1 MDFAVFRLP
10 NPSREACSAEPPDPL
25 EALDR
30 LHMRGDGS
38 ESVSSVDSLPQVAAW
53 PALQTLSRVTLALAV
68 GLFVGLER
76 EWRGKEAGLRTF
88 GFAAL
93 LGALGG
99 LLGPA
104 FALMSLALLGVL
116 VGFLNWQSLRANQGA
131 ELTTSAALLVTGFT
145 GIMCGLGHRV
155 TPAAVA
161 VVSAGLLA
169 WKERLAGFSHRLT
182 AEELRSAI
190 LLSVLAFGLYPVLPD
205 HTVDPWGLIAPRAVL
220 VTVIL
225 IAAIGFANYVLW
237 KVAGPRGMEL
247 TGFLGG
253 LVNSTVTVTEIAVRV
268 RQTDGAVANVA
279 YRSVLLATL
288 AMAVRNALLLGLLS
302 LPALARAAL
311 PLGLMLVGS
320 VALVFFPM
328 GRTSRPDAEAPPLPL
343 ESPFKLSAVLKYG
356 TLFVGL
362 AVFGAAAQRFAGP
375 AGFYIVSALGGLVSS
390 ASAVASGAT
399 LAAHGQVAVSVAAVG
414 AVLASLASAA
424 VNVVVVT
431 RVSGNR
437 QLNIRL
443 AAGMTL
449 VVALGVLG
457 AVMQSRLPPLGH

>member
-1 MDFAVFRLP
+1 MR
-10 NPSREACSAEPPDPL
+10 SRAEGPEL
-25 EALDR
+25 GL
-30 LHMRGDGS
+30 L
-38 ESVSSVDSLPQVAAW
+38 DSLPQVAAW

-99 LLGPA
+99 LLGPG
-104 FALMSLALLGVL
+104 FALMALALLGVL

-190 LLSVLAFGLYPVLPD
+190 LLSVLAFGIYPVLPS
-205 HTVDPWGLIAPRAVL
+205 HAIDPWGLIAPRAVL

-225 IAAIGFANYVLW
+225 IAAIGFVNYVLW

-253 LVNSTVTVTEIAVRV
+253 LVNSTVTVTEVAARV
-268 RQTDGAVANVA
+268 RETSGAVAGVA

-288 AMAVRNALLLGLLS
+288 AMAIRNALLLGLLS

-311 PLGLMLVGS
+311 PLGLMLAGS

-328 GRTSRPDAEAPPLPL
+328 RRPASTSVEAPSLPL
-343 ESPFKLSAVLKYG
+343 ESPFSLSAVLKYG
-356 TLFVGL
+356 ALFVGL
-362 AVFGAAAQRFAGP
+362 AVLGAAAQRFAGQV
-375 AGFYIVSALGGLVSS
+375 GFYAVSVLGGLVSS

-399 LAAHGQVAVSVAAVG
+399 LAAHGQITPALAAVG

-437 QLNIRL
+437 QLSLRL
-443 AAGMTL
+443 AAGMSV
-449 VVALGVLG
+449 VVALGILG
-457 AVMQSRLPPLGH
+457 AVMQARFPHLGG

>member
-1 MDFAVFRLP
+1 MA
-10 NPSREACSAEPPDPL
+10 
-25 EALDR
+25 
-30 LHMRGDGS
+30 
-38 ESVSSVDSLPQVAAW
+38 
-53 PALQTLSRVTLALAV
+53 
-68 GLFVGLER
+68 
-76 EWRGKEAGLRTF
+76 
-88 GFAAL
+88 
-93 LGALGG
+93 
-99 LLGPA
+99 
-104 FALMSLALLGVL
+104 LALLGVL

-190 LLSVLAFGLYPVLPD
+190 LISVLAFGIYPVLPD
-205 HTVDPWGLIAPRAVL
+205 HPVDPWGLIAPRAVL

-225 IAAIGFANYVLW
+225 IAAIGFVNYVLW
-237 KVAGPRGMEL
+237 KVAGPRGMEV

-253 LVNSTVTVTEIAVRV
+253 LVNSTVTVTEVAARV
-268 RQTDGAVANVA
+268 RETSGAVAAVA
-279 YRSVLLATL
+279 YRSVVLATL
-288 AMAVRNALLLGLLS
+288 AMALRNALLLGLLS
-302 LPALARAAL
+302 LPALERAAL

-328 GRTSRPDAEAPPLPL
+328 RRREGTKVEAPPLPL
-343 ESPFKLSAVLKYG
+343 ESPFSLSAVLKYG
-356 TLFVGL
+356 ALFVGL
-362 AVFGAAAQRFAGP
+362 AVLGAAAQRMLGHV
-375 AGFYIVSALGGLVSS
+375 GFYAVSILGGLVSS

-399 LAAHGQVAVSVAAVG
+399 LAAHGQVTPALAAVG
-414 AVLASLASAA
+414 AVLASLASAT
-424 VNVVVVT
+424 VNVAVVA

-437 QLNIRL
+437 QLNLRL

-449 VVALGVLG
+449 VVLLGVLG
-457 AVMQSRLPPLGH
+457 AVLQGRLPPSAG

>member
-1 MDFAVFRLP
+1 L
-10 NPSREACSAEPPDPL
+10 
-25 EALDR
+25 
-30 LHMRGDGS
+30 
-38 ESVSSVDSLPQVAAW
+38 DSLPQVAAW
-53 PALQTLSRVTLALAV
+53 PAFQTLSRVTLALAV

-104 FALMSLALLGVL
+104 FALMSLALIGVL

-190 LLSVLAFGLYPVLPD
+190 LLSVLAFGIYPVLPN

-253 LVNSTVTVTEIAVRV
+253 LVNSTVTVAEVAARV
-268 RQTDGAVANVA
+268 RETSGAVANVA

-288 AMAVRNALLLGLLS
+288 AMALRNALLLGLLS
-302 LPALARAAL
+302 LPALAKAAL

-328 GRTSRPDAEAPPLPL
+328 RRPGPDTEAPPLPL
-343 ESPFKLSAVLKYG
+343 ESPFSISAVLKYG
-356 TLFVGL
+356 TLFVAL
-362 AVFGAAAQRFAGP
+362 AVFGAAAQKVAGQT
-375 AGFYIVSALGGLVSS
+375 GFYVVSVLGGLVSS

-399 LAAHGQVAVSVAAVG
+399 LAAHGQVTPSLAAVG

-424 VNVVVVT
+424 VNVVVVA

-437 QLNIRL
+437 QLNVRL
-443 AAGMTL
+443 AAGMAL
-449 VVALGVLG
+449 VVVLGVLG
-457 AVMQSRLPPLGH
+457 AIMQARLPPLGG

>member
-1 MDFAVFRLP
+1 MD
-10 NPSREACSAEPPDPL
+10 
-25 EALDR
+25 
-30 LHMRGDGS
+30 GI
-38 ESVSSVDSLPQVAAW
+38 PQVAAW

-99 LLGPA
+99 LLGSG

-190 LLSVLAFGLYPVLPD
+190 LLSILAFGIYPVLPN
-205 HTVDPWGLIAPRAVL
+205 HPVDAWGLIAPRAVL

-225 IAAIGFANYVLW
+225 IAAIGFVNYVLW
-237 KVAGPRGMEL
+237 KLAGPRGMEV

-253 LVNSTVTVTEIAVRV
+253 LVNSTVTVTEVAARV
-268 RQTDGAVANVA
+268 RQTSGAVAAVA
-279 YRSVLLATL
+279 YRSVVLATL
-288 AMAVRNALLLGLLS
+288 AMALRNALLLGLLS

-328 GRTSRPDAEAPPLPL
+328 RRRDTKPVEAPPLPL
-343 ESPFKLSAVLKYG
+343 ESPFSISAVLKYG
-356 TLFVGL
+356 ALFVGL
-362 AVFGAAAQRFAGP
+362 AVLGAAAQRLAGQI
-375 AGFYIVSALGGLVSS
+375 GFYAVSILGGLVSS

-399 LAAHGQVAVSVAAVG
+399 LAAHGQVTPALAAVG

-424 VNVVVVT
+424 VNVAVVA

-437 QLNIRL
+437 QLNLRL
-443 AAGMTL
+443 AASMAL
-449 VVALGVLG
+449 VVLLGVLG
-457 AVMQSRLPPLGH
+457 AALQGRLPSVGG

>member
-1 MDFAVFRLP
+1 ME
-10 NPSREACSAEPPDPL
+10 S
-25 EALDR
+25 LDA
-30 LHMRGDGS
+30 
-38 ESVSSVDSLPQVAAW
+38 LPQVAAW
-53 PALQTLSRVTLALAV
+53 PALETLSRVTLALAV

-99 LLGPA
+99 LLGTE
-104 FALMSLALLGVL
+104 FALMALALIGVL

-145 GIMCGLGHRV
+145 GILCGLGHRV

-190 LLSVLAFGLYPVLPD
+190 LLSVLAFGIYPVLPN
-205 HTVDPWGLIAPRAVL
+205 HPVDPWGLIAPRAVL

-253 LVNSTVTVTEIAVRV
+253 LVNSTVTVAEVAARV
-268 RQTDGAVANVA
+268 RETSGAVAAVA

-288 AMAVRNALLLGLLS
+288 AMALRNALLLGLLS

-311 PLGLMLVGS
+311 PLGLMLAGS
-320 VALVFFPM
+320 VGLVFFPM
-328 GRTSRPDAEAPPLPL
+328 RQPGPDTEAPPLPL
-343 ESPFKLSAVLKYG
+343 ESPFSLSAVLKYG
-356 TLFVGL
+356 SLFVAL
-362 AVFGAAAQRFAGP
+362 AVFGAAAQKVAGQ
-375 AGFYIVSALGGLVSS
+375 AGFYVVSVLGGLVSS

-399 LAAHGQVAVSVAAVG
+399 LAAHGQVTPSLAAVG

-424 VNVVVVT
+424 VNVVVVA

-443 AAGMTL
+443 ATGMAL
-449 VVALGVLG
+449 VVVLGVLG
-457 AVMQSRLPPLGH
+457 AVMQARLPPLAG

>member
-1 MDFAVFRLP
+1 MDA
-10 NPSREACSAEPPDPL
+10 
-25 EALDR
+25 
-30 LHMRGDGS
+30 
-38 ESVSSVDSLPQVAAW
+38 LPQVAAW

-182 AEELRSAI
+182 ADELRSAI
-190 LLSVLAFGLYPVLPD
+190 LLSVLAFGIYPVLPD
-205 HTVDPWGLIAPRAVL
+205 HAVDRWGLIAPRAVL

-237 KVAGPRGMEL
+237 KIAGPRGMEL

-253 LVNSTVTVTEIAVRV
+253 LVNSTVTVTEVAARV
-268 RQTDGAVANVA
+268 RQTAGAVANVA
-279 YRSVLLATL
+279 YRSVILATL
-288 AMAVRNALLLGLLS
+288 AMGLRNALLLGLLS
-302 LPALARAAL
+302 LPALVRAAL
-311 PLGLMLVGS
+311 PLGLMLFGS
-320 VALVFFPM
+320 VALVFLPLR
-328 GRTSRPDAEAPPLPL
+328 RTGGQDSEAPSLPL
-343 ESPFKLSAVLKYG
+343 ESPFKISAVLKYG

-362 AVFGAAAQRFAGP
+362 AVLGAAAQKLAGP
-375 AGFYIVSALGGLVSS
+375 AGFYVVSALGGLVSS

-399 LAAHGQVAVSVAAVG
+399 LAAHGQVGPSVAAAG

-424 VNVVVVT
+424 VNVVVVA
-431 RVSGNR
+431 RISGNR
-437 QLNIRL
+437 QLSLRL
-443 AAGMTL
+443 AAGMT
-449 VVALGVLG
+449 VVVTLGVLG
-457 AVMQSRLPPLGH
+457 AVLQDRLGFLGG

>member
-1 MDFAVFRLP
+1 
-10 NPSREACSAEPPDPL
+10 
-25 EALDR
+25 
-30 LHMRGDGS
+30 
-38 ESVSSVDSLPQVAAW
+38 
-53 PALQTLSRVTLALAV
+53 LQTLSRVTLALAV

-99 LLGPA
+99 LLGAP
-104 FALMSLALLGVL
+104 FALMALALIGVL

-145 GIMCGLGHRV
+145 GILCGLGHRV

-190 LLSVLAFGLYPVLPD
+190 LLSVLAFGIYPVLPN

-253 LVNSTVTVTEIAVRV
+253 LVNSTVTVTEVAARV
-268 RQTDGAVANVA
+268 RETSGAVANVA
-279 YRSVLLATL
+279 YRSVVLATL
-288 AMAVRNALLLGLLS
+288 AMALRNALLLGLLS

-328 GRTSRPDAEAPPLPL
+328 RGPTGPDAEAPPLPL
-343 ESPFKLSAVLKYG
+343 ESPFSLSSVLKYG
-356 TLFVGL
+356 ALFVGL
-362 AVFGAAAQRFAGP
+362 AVLGAAGQKLAGQ
-375 AGFYIVSALGGLVSS
+375 AGFYVVSVLGGLVSS

-399 LAAHGQVAVSVAAVG
+399 LAAHGQVTPSLAAVG

-424 VNVVVVT
+424 VNVVVVA

-437 QLNIRL
+437 RLNLRL
-443 AAGMTL
+443 AAGMAL
-449 VVALGVLG
+449 VVILGVLG
-457 AVMQSRLPPLGH
+457 AVMQARLPLGG

>member
-1 MDFAVFRLP
+1 MDA
-10 NPSREACSAEPPDPL
+10 
-25 EALDR
+25 
-30 LHMRGDGS
+30 
-38 ESVSSVDSLPQVAAW
+38 LPQVASW

-88 GFAAL
+88 SFAAL

-99 LLGPA
+99 LLGPS
-104 FALMSLALLGVL
+104 FALMALALLGVL

-145 GIMCGLGHRV
+145 GILCGLGHRV

-190 LLSVLAFGLYPVLPD
+190 LLSVLAFGIYPVLPN
-205 HTVDPWGLIAPRAVL
+205 HTIDPWGLIAPRAVL

-253 LVNSTVTVTEIAVRV
+253 LVNSTVTVTEVAARV
-268 RQTDGAVANVA
+268 RETSGAVANVA
-279 YRSVLLATL
+279 YRSVVLATL
-288 AMAVRNALLLGLLS
+288 AMALRNALLLGLLS

-311 PLGLMLVGS
+311 PLGLMLFGS

-328 GRTSRPDAEAPPLPL
+328 RRPVGPEPEAPPLPL
-343 ESPFKLSAVLKYG
+343 ESPFSLSAVLKYG
-356 TLFVGL
+356 ALFVGL
-362 AVFGAAAQRFAGP
+362 AVLGAAGQRFAGQ
-375 AGFYIVSALGGLVSS
+375 AGFYVVSVLGGLVSS
-390 ASAVASGAT
+390 ASAVASSAT
-399 LAAHGQVAVSVAAVG
+399 LAAHGQVTPSLAAVG

-424 VNVVVVT
+424 VNVVVVA

-437 QLNIRL
+437 QLNLRL
-443 AAGMTL
+443 AAGMAL
-449 VVALGVLG
+449 VVVLGVLG
-457 AVMQSRLPPLGH
+457 AVMQSRFPLVG